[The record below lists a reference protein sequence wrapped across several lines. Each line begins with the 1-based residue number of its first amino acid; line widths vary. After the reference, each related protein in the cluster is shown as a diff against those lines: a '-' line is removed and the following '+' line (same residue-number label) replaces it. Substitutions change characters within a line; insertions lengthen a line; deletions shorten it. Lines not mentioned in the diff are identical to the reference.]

1 VRREE
6 KLGAG
11 RGQRGIV
18 RDGRAIDR
26 KACARQRLERGV
38 ERRIAAVRSDAP
50 TRPARMFG
58 AGAGFI
64 VQLRQRVE
72 QRKDRL
78 RTDYRQ
84 MLPKIP
90 SPPLSRNWSPAI
102 TPVRRPSRIAMIWRM
117 FTNVKVHKRERW

>member
-18 RDGRAIDR
+18 CDGRAIDR
-26 KACARQRLERGV
+26 KACAGNVSNAALSAGLLRYV
-38 ERRIAAVRSDAP
+38 RRRC
-50 TRPARMFG
+50 
-58 AGAGFI
+58 I

-90 SPPLSRNWSPAI
+90 SPPLSRN
-102 TPVRRPSRIAMIWRM
+102 
-117 FTNVKVHKRERW
+117 